1 MKKHLFALMC
11 FCTICFVAFP
21 QKDARNGYDI
31 SPSGML
37 RILVVFADV
46 VDDPNP
52 SPVSGWNA
60 GQLPRYKDSIIDPS
74 ISTSIV
80 SQITHIY
87 HQASFGAF
95 QVVGDYLPYLVPI
108 HYSDLGGGFYNGYG
122 VKQVVSYLNSLS
134 GEIYSNG
141 GLPLSAF
148 DMRTPNRTSY
158 NPNVQGSNGEIDVF
172 AIVWRNNS
180 KYWPGRD
187 GGNTDNRMSW
197 ALKDMSG
204 LDLYINICTDSISGC
219 MRHELAHRLLGD
231 NDYHTGGA
239 GAGVGHFLSNIG
251 GYGIL
256 SSFNKNLY
264 SCSAWDRWRLGWK
277 SIANQYYISARRPD
291 DMTEVETDL
300 EYGEALT
307 DEVFVLRDFLTYGD
321 AIRIKLPYVKSIR
334 PLAENQYLWI
344 ENHQLL
350 PNSPEYDPDKP
361 KGIRLNIQIGND
373 ILVGNELDHSRTNYY
388 VPLSSFGN
396 YDFDYYFD
404 PANAGPGRKKNGY
417 YTASTGWQM
426 ANPFSGHHLLMLPA
440 LDTLPGDDVIGPKE
454 YVAIYNVLYD
464 GVQILDYHPVFGSQY
479 DAFPTGSSLRLS
491 SNPSTV
497 PLLTYKTGDRASNSV
512 IYNQADISDNRHIF
526 LNGLRVDV
534 LEEDVGGNGAVK
546 VRIRWNDFD
555 VDKHVRWCDSIILTE
570 KVSLNPGYSITLD
583 QGRSPVQPCN
593 PRLFNQQK
601 IFADP
606 TVFTCRDGST
616 FTQKENSVVNVIN
629 NSTLTI
635 ESGATYI
642 VEDNAS
648 LNLLSNST
656 LIVEDGATLKVVGRG
671 HVEIDASAYL
681 CLGEYANLILLDE
694 LSALNFHHEAVLGV
708 DTTEHPEATCSSSDF
723 ESIAF
728 TGNGH
733 LINYN
738 NSCYVQNRT
747 FSTQTYLTGS
757 TVCAGHHVTND
768 IPYGDVIISPRA
780 DVIIDADADT
790 FLESG
795 VEVSL
800 GGQLEVR

>member
-1 MKKHLFALMC
+1 MKKHLF
-11 FCTICFVAFP
+11 TIICLCASLFAAHP
-21 QKDARNGYDI
+21 QNARNGYEV
-31 SPSGML
+31 SPNGML

-46 VDDPNP
+46 VDDPDSSSVP
-52 SPVSGWNA
+52 GWNA

-80 SQITHIY
+80 SQITHIF

-108 HYSDLGGGFYNGYG
+108 HYSDVSNSSYFGYG
-122 VKQVVSYLNSLS
+122 AKKVVDYLNSVS
-134 GEIYSNG
+134 GEIYTNG
-141 GLPLSAF
+141 GLPLSDF
-148 DMRTPNRTSY
+148 DKWTPSGDSY
-158 NPNVQGSNGEIDVF
+158 NPKTQEPDSRIDMLTV
-172 AIVWRNNS
+172 VWRNNS
-180 KYWPGRD
+180 KFRKKRD
-187 GGNTDNRMSW
+187 GGKAYPGRNW
-197 ALKDMSG
+197 PLKNMVG
-204 LDLYINICTDSISGC
+204 LNSFMIICTDGVSGC
-219 MRHELAHRLLGD
+219 MRHELAHKLLGD

-264 SCSAWDRWRLGWK
+264 SCNAWDRWRLGWK

-334 PLAENQYLWI
+334 PHAENQYLWI
-344 ENHQLL
+344 ENHQML
-350 PNSPEYDPDKP
+350 PGSPEYDPNKP
-361 KGIRLNIQIGND
+361 KGVRFNIQIGND
-373 ILVGNELDHSRTNYY
+373 VLVGAELNHSRTNYY
-388 VPLSSFGN
+388 DPLSSFGN

-404 PANAGPGRKKNGY
+404 PANAGPGRKKNGN
-417 YTASTGWQM
+417 YTASTSWKM

-464 GVQILDYHPVFGSQY
+464 GVQILDHHPVFGSQY
-479 DAFPTGSSLRLS
+479 DVFPTGSSLRLS
-491 SNPSTV
+491 TNPSSV
-497 PLLTYKTGDRASNSV
+497 PLLTYKTGARSINND
-512 IYNQADISDNRHIF
+512 IYNQADTHDNRHIF

-534 LEEDVGGNGAVK
+534 LEEDVDGNGAVK

-555 VDKHVRWCDSIILTE
+555 VDRHVRWCDSIILTE
-570 KVSLNPGYSITLD
+570 MVVLNSGYSITLD

-593 PRLFNQQK
+593 PLLFNQQK

-616 FTQKENSVVNVIN
+616 FTQKGNSVVNVIN

-656 LIVEDGATLKVVGRG
+656 LIVEDGATLKVIGRG
-671 HVEIDASAYL
+671 HVEIDSSAYL

-694 LSALNFHHEAVLGV
+694 LSALNFHHGAVLGV
-708 DTTEHPEATCSSSDF
+708 DTTVHPEATCSSIDF
-723 ESIAF
+723 DSINF

-733 LINYN
+733 FINYN
-738 NSCYVQNRT
+738 NSCYIQNRT
-747 FSTQTYLTGS
+747 FNTQTYLTGS

-768 IPYGDVIISPRA
+768 SPYGDVIISPSA